1 MFQKKNKEELESL
14 KPEELAAHRKE
25 LMVRKAELLQ
35 KKKAG
40 AITDEEQSE
49 LDELAVYLVAVD
61 KLAAK
66 KPTTG
71 LGATAPEAEQ
81 PKPERPKPEQPKPEQ
96 PKPAGA
102 VQVQYVPPKGEENV
116 AVLRLTKGRRFNPD
130 TGEREAPVFTQKFN
144 ASEYRL
150 FMAHYKSLGYTIEEV
165 VYDPF
170 K

>member
-40 AITDEEQSE
+40 AVTDEEQSE
-49 LDELAVYLVAVD
+49 LDDLAVYLVAVD
-61 KLAAK
+61 KLTAK

-71 LGATAPEAEQ
+71 LGATAPEAE
-81 PKPERPKPEQPKPEQ
+81 KPVEQPKPEQ
-96 PKPAGA
+96 PKTTG
-102 VQVQYVPPKGEENV
+102 YVPPKGEENV

-165 VYDPF
+165 VYNPF

>member
-1 MFQKKNKEELESL
+1 MYQKKNKEELESL

-35 KKKAG
+35 KKKAS

-66 KPTTG
+66 KPTAG
-71 LGATAPEAEQ
+71 LGATAPEAE
-81 PKPERPKPEQPKPEQ
+81 KPKPEQ

-102 VQVQYVPPKGEENV
+102 VQVKYVPPEGEEDV

-165 VYDPF
+165 MYNPF

>member
-49 LDELAVYLVAVD
+49 LDGLAVYLVAVD

-71 LGATAPEAEQ
+71 LGATASEAEKPAEQ
-81 PKPERPKPEQPKPEQ
+81 PKPTEQPK
-96 PKPAGA
+96 
-102 VQVQYVPPKGEENV
+102 VVSYIPPKGEENV

-130 TGEREAPVFTQKFN
+130 TGAREAPLFTQKFN

-165 VYDPF
+165 VYNPF

>member
-1 MFQKKNKEELESL
+1 MYQKKNKEELESL

-81 PKPERPKPEQPKPEQ
+81 PKPEQPKPT
-96 PKPAGA
+96 GA
-102 VQVQYVPPKGEENV
+102 VQVKYIPPEGEENV

-165 VYDPF
+165 VYNPF

>member
-1 MFQKKNKEELESL
+1 MYQKKNKEELESL

-35 KKKAG
+35 KKKAS

-81 PKPERPKPEQPKPEQ
+81 PKPEQ

-102 VQVQYVPPKGEENV
+102 VQVKYVPPEGEENV

>member
-1 MFQKKNKEELESL
+1 MYQKKNKEELESL

-35 KKKAG
+35 KKKAS

-81 PKPERPKPEQPKPEQ
+81 PKPEQ

-102 VQVQYVPPKGEENV
+102 VQVKYVPPEGEENV

-165 VYDPF
+165 VYNPF
-170 K
+170 EK

>member
-1 MFQKKNKEELESL
+1 MYQKKNKEELESL

-35 KKKAG
+35 KKKAS

-81 PKPERPKPEQPKPEQ
+81 PKPEQPKPT
-96 PKPAGA
+96 GA
-102 VQVQYVPPKGEENV
+102 VQVKYVPPEGEENV

-165 VYDPF
+165 VYNPF
-170 K
+170 EK

>member
-1 MFQKKNKEELESL
+1 MYQKKNKEELESL

-49 LDELAVYLVAVD
+49 LDELAVYLVTVD
-61 KLAAK
+61 KLVAK

-81 PKPERPKPEQPKPEQ
+81 PKPEQPKPT
-96 PKPAGA
+96 GA
-102 VQVQYVPPKGEENV
+102 VQVKYVPPEGEENV

-165 VYDPF
+165 MYNPF

>member
-35 KKKAG
+35 KKKAS
-40 AITDEEQSE
+40 AITDEEQAE

-71 LGATAPEAEQ
+71 LGATAPEVEQ
-81 PKPERPKPEQPKPEQ
+81 PKPEQPKPEQ
-96 PKPAGA
+96 PEATS
-102 VQVQYVPPKGEENV
+102 YVPPKGEENV

-165 VYDPF
+165 VYNPF